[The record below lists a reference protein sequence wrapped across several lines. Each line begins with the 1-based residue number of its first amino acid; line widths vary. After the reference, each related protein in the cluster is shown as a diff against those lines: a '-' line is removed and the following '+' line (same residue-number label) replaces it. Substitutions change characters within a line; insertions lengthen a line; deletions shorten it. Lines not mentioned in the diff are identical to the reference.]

1 MEIKG
6 RLLLENVDENKE
18 QWLKIKTT
26 SIGSSEIAV
35 LMGGSPFQ
43 TVNDLY
49 KAKQTGKSEIVEN
62 DAMWWGTALEK
73 IIFERFLQKTSL
85 KGKQPFKMYCD
96 EAFDWATCSPD
107 GFLFD
112 PLGEAGSQYGLAEI
126 KNVSAYKID
135 EWAVEPPRYYWMQVQ
150 WQLGIMGQPWAFLVA
165 KIDHELVMHKIF
177 FDEGW
182 YQEAL
187 NAAADFLEAVKTNTT
202 FSARF
207 DPRPRPKETA
217 QLTLS
222 SEESKHLE
230 DYLSLKERIKAIEA
244 QAKPLEKEKKEL
256 EEAFASLAPSGG
268 ELVSFDNSAKLKISI
283 SPVNVKA
290 YSYEKRTFTANRAK

>member
-18 QWLKIKTT
+18 QWLKIKAT

-49 KAKQTGKSEIVEN
+49 RQKQTGKSEIVEN

-73 IIFERFLQKTSL
+73 IIFERFLQKTNL

-96 EAFDWATCSPD
+96 ENFEWATCSPD

-135 EWAVEPPRYYWMQVQ
+135 EWATEPPRYYWMQVQ

-177 FDEGW
+177 FDLNW
-182 YQEAL
+182 YEDAL
-187 NAAADFLEAVKTNTT
+187 NAAADFLDAVKTNTT
-202 FSARF
+202 FSTRF
-207 DPRPRPKETA
+207 DPRPRPAEITKL
-217 QLTLS
+217 QLAE
-222 SEESKHLE
+222 EESRHLE
-230 DYLSLKERIKAIEA
+230 ELLSIKERRSELEK
-244 QAKPLEKEKKEL
+244 QDKPLKLAQKEL
-256 EEAFASLAPSGG
+256 EEAFFSLAPNGG
-268 ELVSFDNSAKLKISI
+268 ELISFDNSSKLKISI

-290 YSYEKRTFTANRAK
+290 YSYEKRTFTANRNK